1 MTADAGPLAAPRPAL
16 RWALGALAVAFGLAT
31 LLEGGSVLFG
41 GPSARAAAGN
51 VVPFV
56 LVFNFVAGFGYV
68 LAGVATLRQRR
79 WALWIAR
86 GLALSTLAVFVALAV
101 HALLGGAGPF
111 PRLGS
116 ARRPCERVSL
126 TMPWHSGRDGWSLA
140 AP

>member
-16 RWALGALAVAFGLAT
+16 RWALGALAVAFALAT

-101 HALLGGAGPF
+101 HALLGGAFEPRTPVAMTLRSAF
-111 PRLGS
+111 WIAQSLVLQRWSKAPRL
-116 ARRPCERVSL
+116 A
-126 TMPWHSGRDGWSLA
+126 
-140 AP
+140 